1 MKLQV
6 QEDLAATL
14 LNRLHRPR
22 ALGCK
27 ELDPHLEQRDRGAK
41 LVHEL
46 CGSDKVLDIQGHDQS
61 RRLSHRMTPLR
72 LDREAHQVLRQDQ
85 LAVKDLPARG
95 DDVILVADRIE
106 VRQDK
111 SPTP

>member
-1 MKLQV
+1 MRDVVKLQV

-46 CGSDKVLDIQGHDQS
+46 CGSGKVLDVQGHDQS
-61 RRLSHRMTPLR
+61 GFLMHDIAPYLKLIGAS
-72 LDREAHQVLRQDQ
+72 
-85 LAVKDLPARG
+85 DLPPRSAR
-95 DDVILVADRIE
+95 
-106 VRQDK
+106 RQK
-111 SPTP
+111 PSCKG